1 MPAGFPM
8 PKTYFTP
15 DVFVF
20 LKQLKKNNRRDWF
33 LKNKERY
40 EDIARQPCLRFVGD
54 LSFRL
59 RPISSWLVANPKPN
73 GGSLLRIYRD
83 IRFSSD
89 KTPYKT
95 NLGMHFPHAGSRDEV
110 HGPSLYF
117 HIEPGASFI
126 AGGCWRP
133 DKRSLAKIRD
143 FISWNAADWKK
154 ATRGLE
160 LGGSSLKRP
169 PRGYPCDHPMI
180 EDIKRTDF
188 IASIE
193 FTEAQVCSPRFLED
207 FVKKARKL
215 SPLLALLAKAEGMQ
229 F

>member
-1 MPAGFPM
+1 M

-20 LKQLKKNNRRDWF
+20 LKQLKRNNRREWF
-33 LKNKERY
+33 LKNKARFE
-40 EDIARQPCLRFVGD
+40 EVARQPCLAFIGD
-54 LSFRL
+54 VAFRL
-59 RPISSWLVANPKPN
+59 RPISTWLVADRKPN

-110 HGPSLYF
+110 HGPSIYF

-143 FISWNAADWKK
+143 SIAWNAADWKK
-154 ATRGLE
+154 ATRGLK
-160 LGGSSLKRP
+160 LGGSSLTRP
-169 PRGYPCDHPMI
+169 PRGYCADHPMI

-188 IASIE
+188 TALIE
-193 FTEAQVCSPRFLED
+193 FTEEQVCSPRFLED
-207 FVKKARKL
+207 FTKAARKL
-215 SPLLALLAKAEGMQ
+215 RPLLAFLAKAEGMQ

>member
-1 MPAGFPM
+1 MPQAH
-8 PKTYFTP
+8 FTP
-15 DVFVF
+15 ELFIF
-20 LKQLKKNNRRDWF
+20 LKQLKRNNRRDWF
-33 LKNKERY
+33 LKNRERF
-40 EDIARQPCLRFVGD
+40 EEVARQPCLRFVGD
-54 LSFRL
+54 VGFRL
-59 RPISSWLVANPKPN
+59 RSISTWLVANPKPN
-73 GGSLLRIYRD
+73 GGSLLRMYRD

-110 HGPSLYF
+110 HGPSFYF

-126 AGGCWRP
+126 AGGSWQP

-143 FISWNAADWKK
+143 SISWNAPEWKK
-154 ATRGLE
+154 ATRGLK
-160 LGGSSLKRP
+160 LGGDSLTRP
-169 PRGYPCDHPMI
+169 PRGYPADHPMI

-193 FTEAQVCSPRFLED
+193 FTDSQVCSSRFIED
-207 FVKKARKL
+207 FVKAGRKL
-215 SPLLALLAKAEGMQ
+215 SPLLAFLARAEGLQ